1 MARCHQNL
9 DHFLAHRHWDR
20 KLAYHQTKGWFSWD
34 QVTWIKT
41 SLLERILCQLNKL
54 HSPDF
59 IHLPT
64 TIRDIAD
71 LSGPRDPNHT
81 PSSPFCSRNPW
92 FNSFWCTNRAWH
104 PTVQESAVLFQL
116 IPNPDIS
123 WFWCSAFASP
133 NASQFGSLLAS
144 PHSRT

>member
-1 MARCHQNL
+1 MATRCRHQNL

-81 PSSPFCSRNPW
+81 PSSPFGNPNW
-92 FNSFWCTNRAWH
+92 TILSDVLIELDICKNLQSGFNS
-104 PTVQESAVLFQL
+104 
-116 IPNPDIS
+116 IPNPT
-123 WFWCSAFASP
+123 FL
-133 NASQFGSLLAS
+133 GSGVLHL
-144 PHSRT
+144 HLRMLR